1 MIAVF
6 LSGVAVGSVSAAI
19 ALGFGWA
26 QFIYSNTK
34 RHEERGK
41 DVR

>member
-1 MIAVF
+1 MILFAC
-6 LSGVAVGSVSAAI
+6 GVALGIPLGAI
-19 ALGFGWA
+19 ASGFFWA